1 MASPE
6 GSVVGI
12 LAGSGTVSPG
22 LETDASEV
30 SFPVISELVV
40 GRGVK
45 LECLRVSCRSG
56 PPGCLGN
63 LGLGL
68 YRQGLPHPQQTIPS
82 CGVRSGRGGRG
93 AGSTQARNSSGEE
106 LQGPLEENTTSTSPE
121 LDLTARVPVPRVGRA

>member
-1 MASPE
+1 M
-6 GSVVGI
+6 VGT

-68 YRQGLPHPQQTIPS
+68 YRQGLPHPQLTIPS
-82 CGVRSGRGGRG
+82 CGVRSGRGGGGQG
-93 AGSTQARNSSGEE
+93 APRPGIALGRNCK
-106 LQGPLEENTTSTSPE
+106 GPLRRI
-121 LDLTARVPVPRVGRA
+121 LPRHHPS